1 MRLKNSVEKLARQT
15 RLWNTQD
22 GKRVGCSTG
31 WLRVFVQGTRIRRDN
46 DDTTMAKDKL
56 GSGELKNF

>member
-1 MRLKNSVEKLARQT
+1 MENELVVAQ
-15 RLWNTQD
+15 
-22 GKRVGCSTG
+22 VGYVCLSK
-31 WLRVFVQGTRIRRDN
+31 VHVYDDN